1 MIEKDK
7 FVFALEA
14 IQQQMHKDKMNSA
27 LIQEAFSINEDFLY
41 DNSLIIRQIIDL
53 LAIWFDKDELNHYIF
68 DLNFGKPSPD
78 SECETIGEFYDRLI
92 KAYGNQKKS
101 TCIVV
106 RKCRNCKTEV
116 SCEKDFCSEKCEYS
130 YFR

>member
-41 DNSLIIRQIIDL
+41 DNSIIIRQIIDL

-78 SECETIGEFYDRLI
+78 SECETIGEFYDRLT
-92 KAYGNQKKS
+92 KQNK
-101 TCIVV
+101 
-106 RKCRNCKTEV
+106 
-116 SCEKDFCSEKCEYS
+116 
-130 YFR
+130 